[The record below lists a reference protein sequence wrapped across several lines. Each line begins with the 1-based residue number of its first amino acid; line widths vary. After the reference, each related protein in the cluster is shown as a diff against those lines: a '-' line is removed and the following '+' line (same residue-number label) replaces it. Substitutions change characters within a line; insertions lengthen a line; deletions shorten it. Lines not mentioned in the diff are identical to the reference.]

1 MARRGR
7 HIPRFSRG
15 RVRAMATR
23 LDPRASRT
31 HLVVYCGLTL
41 LGLYGAANYM
51 DPRFDLSD
59 DGCRV
64 SYVYDGDTV
73 ELSCGGETLRARI
86 VGLDTPETRDA
97 KCAAEKALGDRATD
111 RLRVLITTGPVT
123 LKSQG
128 YDKYGRVLAQ
138 MAVNG
143 RDVADTLIDEGYAV
157 AYRGGSRINWC
168 AKLARN
174 GGGT

>member
-7 HIPRFSRG
+7 HTTRFIRG
-15 RVRAMATR
+15 RVRTVASR
-23 LDPRASRT
+23 LDPRSSHT

-41 LGLYGAANYM
+41 LGLYGAVNYM

-59 DGCRV
+59 QGCRV
-64 SYVYDGDTV
+64 RYVYDGDTV
-73 ELSCGGETLRARI
+73 ELTCADGTKKVRI

-111 RLRVLITTGPVT
+111 RLRVLITTGSVT

-143 RDVADTLIDEGYAV
+143 RDVADTLIKEGYAV
-157 AYRGGSRINWC
+157 AYRGGTRINWC
-168 AKLARN
+168 AKLAR
-174 GGGT
+174 